1 MCLFVCKNTTK
12 IDYFNTNRLFFTY
25 IHFYIPY
32 FCYFC
37 SIINMPILNKK
48 RILQT
53 NKATTIMKKILFIL
67 VSLLA
72 VINVNAQVYGSG
84 NRVRHTTSSAP
95 VTRQHSGNKTIVNQ
109 KINIITVNPNG
120 TTTTNSVTNG
130 NTTRQ
135 NTRVNNNS
143 SYGTYNNSS
152 YSSAGT
158 DRSTTSSSSSS
169 YKPCPKQIRAGKKG
183 GCFNGTYECTTCAT
197 EKAFNGSA
205 KVHTCS
211 NCGEKH
217 VRDGGFSHTCKC
229 TSSTHKN
236 D

>member
-1 MCLFVCKNTTK
+1 M
-12 IDYFNTNRLFFTY
+12 
-25 IHFYIPY
+25 
-32 FCYFC
+32 
-37 SIINMPILNKK
+37 K
-48 RILQT
+48 R
-53 NKATTIMKKILFIL
+53 ILFIL
-67 VSLLA
+67 VTLLA
-72 VINVNAQVYGSG
+72 VTNVNAQVYGSG

-95 VTRQHSGNKTIVNQ
+95 VTRQRSGNKTIVNQ

-130 NTTRQ
+130 NSTRQ
-135 NTRVNNNS
+135 NTRTNNS
-143 SYGTYNNSS
+143 GSYGNTYS
-152 YSSAGT
+152 G
-158 DRSTTSSSSSS
+158 SSSRSSS
-169 YKPCPKQIRAGKKG
+169 YKPCPKQIRGGKKG

-205 KVHTCS
+205 KSHTCS